1 VQLVQNINVETTGGS
16 SCCEIEMQLWLKSL
30 ATPLP
35 TPPLGQGAR
44 KKQPKIVKYHEV
56 FWWKNAGKS
65 AISAKKRSNWMLDLI
80 IITEK
85 MLIWVQ
91 LVQNVWDILCFISL
105 HLYKLMSY
113 LGLNTLDYQIHLC
126 YSYL

>member
-1 VQLVQNINVETTGGS
+1 L
-16 SCCEIEMQLWLKSL
+16 
-30 ATPLP
+30 
-35 TPPLGQGAR
+35 R
-44 KKQPKIVKYHEV
+44 KNGK
-56 FWWKNAGKS
+56 KS

-91 LVQNVWDILCFISL
+91 IVQNVWDILCFISL